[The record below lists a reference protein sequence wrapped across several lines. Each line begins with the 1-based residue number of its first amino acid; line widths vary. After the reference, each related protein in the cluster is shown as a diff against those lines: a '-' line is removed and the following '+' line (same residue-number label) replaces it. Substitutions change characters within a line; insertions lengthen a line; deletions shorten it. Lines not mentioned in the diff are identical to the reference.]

1 MTKHTPGP
9 WRSQYSNDVGP
20 DDDYF
25 VEFFEVTS
33 EDGTKIAQVEEE
45 KDARLIASSPDLLA
59 ALKYIDAMP
68 CTEVN
73 DSESL
78 RHTIKTLRH
87 IARAAIAKAWG
98 EA

>member
-20 DDDYF
+20 YDDYF

-45 KDARLIASSPDLLA
+45 KDARLICAAPDLLEALQGFITWPA
-59 ALKYIDAMP
+59 ATNWN
-68 CTEVN
+68 TE
-73 DSESL
+73 
-78 RHTIKTLRH
+78 K
-87 IARAAIAKAWG
+87 ARIAIAKAMG